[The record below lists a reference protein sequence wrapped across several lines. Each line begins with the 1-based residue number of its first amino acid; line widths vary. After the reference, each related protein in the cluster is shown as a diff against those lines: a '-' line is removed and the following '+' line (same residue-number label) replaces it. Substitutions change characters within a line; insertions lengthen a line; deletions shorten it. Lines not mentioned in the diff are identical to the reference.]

1 MRFAWPRWVAIVL
14 VGAATG
20 CTPFGRGLSPSAGI
34 GETPNGNTSEPIEQT
49 AAHGTHDAGIELHS
63 IRYAELD
70 KTIRAHV
77 GKVVVV
83 DFWMFNCPPCKAGFP
98 YLVQL
103 HEKYGS
109 HGLVVISV
117 NMDDPKQK
125 SIREQARAFLQEK
138 NARFFNLGLA
148 EGEVPIQWVALRSDP
163 AKGGTGFEGDLP
175 FTEVYDRK
183 GRLVLHQVEINHDDL
198 DEQVQKL
205 LLH

>member
-1 MRFAWPRWVAIVL
+1 L
-14 VGAATG
+14 S
-20 CTPFGRGLSPSAGI
+20 RGLSQSAGS
-34 GETPNGNTSEPIEQT
+34 GETANGNATEPIELT
-49 AAHGTHDAGIELHS
+49 AAHGTHDSGIELHP

-70 KTIRAHV
+70 AAIRRHV

-117 NMDDPKQK
+117 NMDDPKRK
-125 SIREQARAFLQEK
+125 PLREQAIAFLQEK
-138 NARFFNLGLA
+138 NARFTNLGLA
-148 EGEVPIQWVALRSDP
+148 DGEVPIQWVTLRSDP

-183 GRLVLHQVEINHDDL
+183 GRLVLHQVEINHDAL
-198 DEQVQKL
+198 DERVQKL